1 MWSSNQKTEMIESK
15 KNFLKLIGKNQEDLK
30 VVSAYLQD
38 SIVATKDIVFLKK
51 NRTFIMIASRFMWE
65 DVERGVFRKN
75 KRIRCALKFED
86 IQQVK
91 SKNIDQKNKD
101 LTLEL
106 LAIDL
111 IKNKD
116 RFEINLIFNNNS
128 FLTLSTEIVEVTL
141 EDQNKI

>member
-1 MWSSNQKTEMIESK
+1 MNK
-15 KNFLKLIGKNQEDLK
+15 KYLAKIIAKDSQGLKLISACCFEAK
-30 VVSAYLQD
+30 VKIDELRY
-38 SIVATKDIVFLKK
+38 LKK
-51 NRTFIMIASRFMWE
+51 NQIFLISLQRFN
-65 DVERGVFRKN
+65 VENKKN
-75 KRIRCALKFED
+75 REKINSICKFEFVES
-86 IQQVK
+86 VK

-128 FLTLSTEIVEVTL
+128 FITLFTEIVEVTL

>member
-1 MWSSNQKTEMIESK
+1 MNK
-15 KNFLKLIGKNQEDLK
+15 KYLAKIIAKDSQGLKLISACCFEAK
-30 VVSAYLQD
+30 VKIDELRY
-38 SIVATKDIVFLKK
+38 LKK
-51 NRTFIMIASRFMWE
+51 NQIFLISLQRFNIE
-65 DVERGVFRKN
+65 NKKN
-75 KRIRCALKFED
+75 REKINSICKFEYVES
-86 IQQVK
+86 VK

-116 RFEINLIFNNNS
+116 RFEISLIFNNNS
-128 FLTLSTEIVEVTL
+128 LITLSTEIVEVTL